1 MKRLSDRLMAI
12 LFAGGLLALM
22 CATILLPK
30 NRYSYY
36 ENRNLADFPEISRN
50 TVLSGQVFDDLET
63 MFCDY
68 AAGRTSM
75 LKLRTW
81 ADLNLFHRP
90 VVNDVVVTEDT
101 LLPYRAPETVDAS
114 AIAAQAELVA
124 ADNRALQDL
133 IEGYGGTYLYVAV
146 PCQYAYYADT
156 YPWYLD
162 SRADYTAAELSAL
175 TEAMTR
181 QGVNFLDMGP
191 VFDALG
197 HGEAYSSRVD
207 NHYGLYGAY
216 ETYRAAVNAIA
227 AAGGPELD
235 FPEEGTDLTFSALP
249 NPYMGSRTRKLM
261 GLRGNGEHLLTAEF
275 TAPLPFTR
283 QDNGADTAPTVYALP
298 ADEDAPVLYAL
309 YMGGDIAETV
319 LSTDRPDRPDGLIF
333 GDSFTN
339 AVECLAYYS
348 FDQLRSLDLR
358 HDTDMTLTEYIK
370 LYRPE
375 VVICIRDYEALL
387 SRDANGDLS

>member
-1 MKRLSDRLMAI
+1 
-12 LFAGGLLALM
+12 
-22 CATILLPK
+22 
-30 NRYSYY
+30 
-36 ENRNLADFPEISRN
+36 
-50 TVLSGQVFDDLET
+50 
-63 MFCDY
+63 
-68 AAGRTSM
+68 
-75 LKLRTW
+75 
-81 ADLNLFHRP
+81 
-90 VVNDVVVTEDT
+90 
-101 LLPYRAPETVDAS
+101 
-114 AIAAQAELVA
+114 
-124 ADNRALQDL
+124 
-133 IEGYGGTYLYVAV
+133 
-146 PCQYAYYADT
+146 
-156 YPWYLD
+156 
-162 SRADYTAAELSAL
+162 
-175 TEAMTR
+175 
-181 QGVNFLDMGP
+181 
-191 VFDALG
+191 
-197 HGEAYSSRVD
+197 
-207 NHYGLYGAY
+207 
-216 ETYRAAVNAIA
+216 
-227 AAGGPELD
+227 
-235 FPEEGTDLTFSALP
+235 
-249 NPYMGSRTRKLM
+249 MGSRTRKLM

-358 HDTDMTLTEYIK
+358 HDTDMALTEYIK